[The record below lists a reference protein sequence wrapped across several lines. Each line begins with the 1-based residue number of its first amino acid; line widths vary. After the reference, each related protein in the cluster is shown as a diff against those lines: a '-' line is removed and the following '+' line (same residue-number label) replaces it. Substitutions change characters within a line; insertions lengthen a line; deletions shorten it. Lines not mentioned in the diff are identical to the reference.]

1 MEFEGKA
8 TDQDSPVERAQPR
21 SDGAEAGHRVD
32 KVEGEE
38 RTARDGEA
46 GGERPAEQSEGT
58 PEEALAASQQTQA
71 EEQSLEER
79 LRIAEARAEEAERR
93 AAEYLDAAQRLKAEY
108 ENYRKRMLKE
118 QTHHLEMAS
127 QRLVEA
133 LLPVLDGFDLALAT
147 LEQIRETHPAVVRGI
162 ELVYADL
169 VGTLAKEGVSHID
182 ESGVPFDPHIHHA
195 VEHEGVRGE
204 NREEYVAAVLRKGYK
219 MGRKV
224 LRPAEV
230 RVAYRTKPEVHPDP
244 TDNAGSRQASTADPV
259 GQVSNDGVRT
269 TGSTPSSGNPSSP
282 EETQPTPESTS
293 DSGS

>member
-8 TDQDSPVERAQPR
+8 TDKDSSFEPVEPGSEEAEAGRRLEEAEGQERAGR
-21 SDGAEAGHRVD
+21 GAEAAQERSAE
-32 KVEGEE
+32 KGE
-38 RTARDGEA
+38 
-46 GGERPAEQSEGT
+46 PA
-58 PEEALAASQQTQA
+58 PEEGRAASQETAA

-79 LRIAEARAEEAERR
+79 LRRAEARAEEAEKK

-118 QTHHLEMAS
+118 QTQHLEMAS

-147 LEQIRETHPAVVRGI
+147 LEQIRETHPAVARGI

-169 VGTLAKEGVSHID
+169 VGTLAKEGVSRID

-195 VEHEGVRGE
+195 VEHEGARGE
-204 NREEYVAAVLRKGYK
+204 NSEEYVAAVLRKGYK

-230 RVAYRTKPEVHPDP
+230 RVAYKPKSGEHQGAADAAQSREESAADP
-244 TDNAGSRQASTADPV
+244 AGS
-259 GQVSNDGVRT
+259 VSDDRARA
-269 TGSTPSSGNPSSP
+269 TGGTPYHEGGDVP
-282 EETQPTPESTS
+282 EETEQTHESTNES
-293 DSGS
+293 NS